1 MKVYKLIKTYPN
13 SPLLNSI
20 VTVEDNDDTYVNKYW
35 LDITWDKELE
45 DSIGKYVSLKLHG
58 SVGKCMY
65 VLVEDVIIDDVLYI
79 VLRESMYSILDYEI
93 KVEDNLLDMINSLPQ
108 IGSYYTS
115 RLDNMNMIII
125 PIEIRRK
132 DYGSFTITFFTYDR
146 DNLVSGIDIK
156 TFIDDN
162 KRFKHIT
169 YTQIIS
175 TSLEDFNKS
184 YILLQDNNV
193 YNIFNNEYN

>member
-1 MKVYKLIKTYPN
+1 
-13 SPLLNSI
+13 
-20 VTVEDNDDTYVNKYW
+20 
-35 LDITWDKELE
+35 
-45 DSIGKYVSLKLHG
+45 
-58 SVGKCMY
+58 
-65 VLVEDVIIDDVLYI
+65 
-79 VLRESMYSILDYEI
+79 
-93 KVEDNLLDMINSLPQ
+93 MINILPQ

-115 RLDNMNMIII
+115 RLDNINMIII

-146 DNLVSGIDIK
+146 DNLVSDIDIK

-184 YILLQDNNV
+184 YILLQDNNI
-193 YNIFNNEYN
+193 YNTTNNEHN

>member
-1 MKVYKLIKTYPN
+1 
-13 SPLLNSI
+13 
-20 VTVEDNDDTYVNKYW
+20 
-35 LDITWDKELE
+35 
-45 DSIGKYVSLKLHG
+45 
-58 SVGKCMY
+58 
-65 VLVEDVIIDDVLYI
+65 
-79 VLRESMYSILDYEI
+79 
-93 KVEDNLLDMINSLPQ
+93 
-108 IGSYYTS
+108 
-115 RLDNMNMIII
+115 MIII